1 MHWKTWP
8 RWLRDTC
15 SVVGAMSLVL
25 IGYDLFFATKVVW
38 WQVPLQILVA
48 FIAVGLWS
56 FYSYRSQAKRR
67 AADQQKALAAQQRA
81 ERLAAQQQA
90 AAKQAAA
97 TQRRNRQRN
106 QQHQHQQSTEDQRD
120 DS

>member
-15 SVVGAMSLVL
+15 SVVGAMSLLL
-25 IGYDLFFATKVVW
+25 IGYDLFVATKVVW

-67 AADQQKALAAQQRA
+67 AAEHQKALAAQQRA
-81 ERLAAQQQA
+81 ERLAEQQQA
-90 AAKQAAA
+90 AAQQAAE

-106 QQHQHQQSTEDQRD
+106 QHQQQRSPERDQH